1 MSTISK
7 LTVTIGLAASLAGGL
22 VYLKP
27 VPGDWLPAWMP
38 DAVRTAVSQD
48 APVVTAA
55 EGDSA
60 GQGGERRGE
69 GRRGRRRAEGGEGAS
84 NNGGSGGRR
93 GRRGGAGDGPVPV
106 LVADVARK
114 DVPVM
119 LEGVGTARPLK
130 TVTVRPQVDG
140 TIQRIAFAE
149 GQDVREGDLLAE
161 IDPATYR
168 ALRDQAAA
176 KATLTEKQLE
186 NARLDLTRYQK
197 IPGVVADKT
206 VDTQRAQVGQ
216 LEAQLKADTA
226 ALANAET
233 VLGYTRITSPIS
245 GRVGMRLVDEGNLV
259 RSGDAGLAVI
269 TQIQP
274 IAVLFT
280 LPQQRLA
287 EVNRALAAGEVNV
300 EALGTDGRK
309 VVDKGVLK
317 VVDNQIDQQ
326 TGTVKMKADFPNVE
340 RQLWPGQFANVR
352 VRVDTEKDAIV
363 IPLSAV
369 QRGPNGTYAYVVGDD
384 SIARLAAITLATMTE
399 SEAVVAAGL
408 EAGQKVVTSGFG
420 RLSDGAKV
428 TVSTPSAPS
437 APNPAAPTGP
447 VNTPPASGAETAPSA
462 AAQPQGEQR
471 RGDGRR
477 SSNARADRDSTT
489 ADASGAVR

>member
-1 MSTISK
+1 VSTISK

-48 APVVTAA
+48 APVATAA

-140 TIQRIAFAE
+140 TIQHIAFAE

-206 VDTQRAQVGQ
+206 VDTQRAQVAQ

-259 RSGDAGLAVI
+259 RSGDGGLVVI

-287 EVNRALAAGEVNV
+287 EVNRALATGEVQV

-309 VVDKGVLK
+309 VIDKGVLK

-326 TGTVKMKADFPNVE
+326 TGTVKMKADFPNAE

-369 QRGPNGTYAYVVGDD
+369 QRGPNGTFAYVVGEDT
-384 SIARLAAITLATMTE
+384 SARITPVTLGTMTE
-399 SEAVVAAGL
+399 SEAVVTAGL

-428 TVSTPSAPS
+428 TVSTPADPAVPS
-437 APNPAAPTGP
+437 APPAGPASPPAAA
-447 VNTPPASGAETAPSA
+447 NSDAAPSA
-462 AAQPQGEQR
+462 AVQRDGDQR
-471 RGDGRR
+471 RGNGRR
-477 SSNARADRDSTT
+477 SGNARADRDSTT

>member
-1 MSTISK
+1 M
-7 LTVTIGLAASLAGGL
+7 
-22 VYLKP
+22 
-27 VPGDWLPAWMP
+27 
-38 DAVRTAVSQD
+38 
-48 APVVTAA
+48 
-55 EGDSA
+55 
-60 GQGGERRGE
+60 
-69 GRRGRRRAEGGEGAS
+69 
-84 NNGGSGGRR
+84 
-93 GRRGGAGDGPVPV
+93 
-106 LVADVARK
+106 
-114 DVPVM
+114 
-119 LEGVGTARPLK
+119 
-130 TVTVRPQVDG
+130 
-140 TIQRIAFAE
+140 
-149 GQDVREGDLLAE
+149 
-161 IDPATYR
+161 
-168 ALRDQAAA
+168 
-176 KATLTEKQLE
+176 
-186 NARLDLTRYQK
+186 
-197 IPGVVADKT
+197 
-206 VDTQRAQVGQ
+206 
-216 LEAQLKADTA
+216 
-226 ALANAET
+226 
-233 VLGYTRITSPIS
+233 LGYTRITSPIS

-287 EVNRALAAGEVNV
+287 EVNRALAAGEVKV

-340 RQLWPGQFANVR
+340 RQLWPGQFANAR

-384 SIARLAAITLATMTE
+384 SIARIAAITLATMTE

>member
-27 VPGDWLPAWMP
+27 VPGDWLPVWTP
-38 DAVRTAVSQD
+38 DAVRAAVSQD
-48 APVVTAA
+48 APVATT
-55 EGDSA
+55 ESDSA

-69 GRRGRRRAEGGEGAS
+69 GRRGRRRAEGGERAS
-84 NNGGSGGRR
+84 NNGGRR

-106 LVADVARK
+106 IVAEVAKK

-176 KATLTEKQLE
+176 KRTLTERQLE

-206 VDTQRAQVGQ
+206 VDTQRAQVAQ

-259 RSGDAGLAVI
+259 RSGDAGLVVI

-274 IAVLFT
+274 ISVLFT
-280 LPQQRLA
+280 LPQQQLA
-287 EVNRALAAGEVNV
+287 KVNRALAAGDVPV

-309 VVDKGVLK
+309 VVDTGALK
-317 VVDNQIDQQ
+317 VVDNQVDQQ
-326 TGTVKMKADFPNVE
+326 TGTVKMKADFPNAE

-352 VRVDTEKDAIV
+352 VRVDTEKDAVV
-363 IPLSAV
+363 IPLAAV

-384 SIARLAAITLATMTE
+384 TSARITPVTLATLTE
-399 SEAVVAAGL
+399 SEAVVTAGL

-420 RLSDGAKV
+420 RLSDGTRV
-428 TVSTPSAPS
+428 TVSTPDAPAVPS
-437 APNPAAPTGP
+437 ATPAGPASPPAA
-447 VNTPPASGAETAPSA
+447 ASSDAAPSA
-462 AAQPQGEQR
+462 AAQREGEQR
-471 RGDGRR
+471 RGNGRR
-477 SSNARADRDSTT
+477 SSNARSDRDSTT